1 MPFARGG
8 RRNMERE
15 SLLSILIMLLG
26 GIALQ
31 PFAWWPSAGAA
42 DLAPAQLER
51 RSWRRLWYPVVPT
64 LLVAAWL
71 CGWALREPD
80 PVRDPLD
87 PWVLLAV
94 WLPFGLVF
102 ARAGARGIW
111 SLLRRPLDCG
121 VSTVGLI
128 QPQVVF
134 SPFLAKQLEDG
145 VIRAALAH
153 ERAHAIHRDPLRIW
167 LAQLVTDLQWPWP
180 GAARRLEVWLE
191 ALELARD
198 DEARAEGAD
207 GADLAAAV
215 LGSVR
220 YLERLA
226 APRPGNGLTGTQLAH
241 ARLIG
246 DAGALRTRVARLL
259 APLPRQTRRLAD
271 GRERL
276 ERAGVVLIPLLL
288 TALVLGAVYGD
299 GVIRAL
305 LGMTA

>member
-1 MPFARGG
+1 
-8 RRNMERE
+8 MERE
-15 SLLSILIMLLG
+15 SLLFLLIVLLG
-26 GIALQ
+26 GVALQ
-31 PFAWWPSAGAA
+31 PFVWWPAA
-42 DLAPAQLER
+42 RSGDPTPAELER

-80 PVRDPLD
+80 PVRDPLGR
-87 PWVLLAV
+87 WVLWAAV
-94 WLPFGLVF
+94 PFGLIF
-102 ARAGARGIW
+102 ARAAARAVW
-111 SLLRRPLDCG
+111 SLLRNPIDCG
-121 VSTVGLI
+121 VSTIGLI

-180 GAARRLEVWLE
+180 WAARRVEVWLE

-215 LGSVR
+215 LESVR
-220 YLERLA
+220 YLERIA
-226 APRPGNGLTGTQLAH
+226 TAPARLRLTGTQLAH

-246 DAGALRTRVARLL
+246 DPGALRQRVSRLL
-259 APLPRQTRRLAD
+259 APLPGPPRAAS
-271 GRERL
+271 
-276 ERAGVVLIPLLL
+276 AGVDWLEHPGVLLIPALLS
-288 TALVLGAVYGD
+288 ALVLGALYG
-299 GVIRAL
+299 GPIMRLL
-305 LGMTA
+305 LGMTS

>member
-1 MPFARGG
+1 
-8 RRNMERE
+8 MERE
-15 SLLSILIMLLG
+15 SLLSILIVLLG
-26 GIALQ
+26 GLALQ
-31 PFAWWPSAGAA
+31 PFVWWPIGGTAQ
-42 DLAPAQLER
+42 LPPARLER
-51 RSWRRLWYPVVPT
+51 RSWRRLWYPVVPA
-64 LLVAAWL
+64 LGVAAGL

-87 PWVLLAV
+87 PWVLLAC

-102 ARAGARGIW
+102 ARAAARAVW
-111 SLLRRPLDCG
+111 SLLRTPIDCG

-134 SPFLAKQLEDG
+134 SPFLARQLEDG
-145 VIRAALAH
+145 VVRAALAH

-167 LAQLVTDLQWPWP
+167 LAQLITDLQWPWP
-180 GAARRLEVWLE
+180 WAGRRLEAWLE

-220 YLERLA
+220 YLERIA
-226 APRPGNGLTGTQLAH
+226 APRPALKTTGTQLAH

-246 DAGALRTRVARLL
+246 DPGALRTRVSRLL
-259 APLPRQTRRLAD
+259 APLAPETRGASARL
-271 GRERL
+271 GRL
-276 ERAGVVLIPLLL
+276 ERVGVMLVPLLL
-288 TALVLGAVYGD
+288 TAMLLGAVYGE
-299 GVIRAL
+299 RLMRPL

>member
-1 MPFARGG
+1 
-8 RRNMERE
+8 MERE
-15 SLLSILIMLLG
+15 SLVSILSMLLG
-26 GIALQ
+26 GLALQ
-31 PFAWWPSAGAA
+31 PFVWWPAAAPAGISAA
-42 DLAPAQLER
+42 DLER
-51 RSWRRLWYPVVPT
+51 RSWRRLWYPLVPT

-87 PWVLLAV
+87 RWVLLAV

-102 ARAGARGIW
+102 ARAAVRAAW
-111 SLLRRPLDCG
+111 SLLRIPTDCG

-134 SPFLAKQLEDG
+134 SPFLAKQLEEG

-153 ERAHAIHRDPLRIW
+153 ERAHAVHRDPLRIW

-180 GAARRLEVWLE
+180 SAARRLDVWLE

-198 DEARAEGAD
+198 DEARAGGAD

-220 YLERLA
+220 YLERLTT
-226 APRPGNGLTGTQLAH
+226 PHSGVRTTGTQLAH
-241 ARLIG
+241 ATLIG
-246 DAGALRTRVARLL
+246 DPSALRKRVARLL
-259 APLPRQTRRLAD
+259 EPLPQPCRGAGLGP
-271 GRERL
+271 GRMD
-276 ERAGVVLIPLLL
+276 RAVLLLIPLLL
-288 TALVLGAVYGD
+288 TALVLGIVYGQI
-299 GVIRAL
+299 VMRPL
-305 LGMTA
+305 LGLTS

>member
-1 MPFARGG
+1 
-8 RRNMERE
+8 MERE
-15 SLLSILIMLLG
+15 TLLSLLIVLLG
-26 GIALQ
+26 GVALQ
-31 PFAWWPSAGAA
+31 PFVWWPSAR
-42 DLAPAQLER
+42 PAQLSPARDER
-51 RSWRRLWYPVVPT
+51 SSWRRLWYPVVPT

-71 CGWALREPD
+71 CGWALRQPD

-87 PWVLLAV
+87 GWVLWAA
-94 WLPFGLVF
+94 WAPFALIF
-102 ARAGARGIW
+102 ARAAARAVW
-111 SLLRRPLDCG
+111 ALLRNPIDCG

-167 LAQLVTDLQWPWP
+167 LAQLITDLQWPWP
-180 GAARRLEVWLE
+180 WAARRLEVWLE

-215 LGSVR
+215 LQSVR
-220 YLERLA
+220 YLERIAA
-226 APRPGNGLTGTQLAH
+226 APLGMRLTGTQLAH

-246 DAGALRTRVARLL
+246 DPSALRKRVSRLL
-259 APLPRQTRRLAD
+259 APLPQELGATSAGIRP
-271 GRERL
+271 L
-276 ERAGVVLIPLLL
+276 ERAGLLLIPLLF
-288 TALVLGAVYGD
+288 TALVLGAVCGER
-299 GVIRAL
+299 VMRLL
-305 LGMTA
+305 LGMTS

>member
-1 MPFARGG
+1 
-8 RRNMERE
+8 MERE
-15 SLLSILIMLLG
+15 SLLSILTMLLG
-26 GIALQ
+26 GMALQ
-31 PFAWWPSAGAA
+31 PLVWWPFA
-42 DLAPAQLER
+42 DASDLPPAQLER
-51 RSWRRLWYPVVPT
+51 RSWRRLWYPLVPT

-71 CGWALREPD
+71 CGWALQEPD

-87 PWVLLAV
+87 PWVLLAA
-94 WLPFGLVF
+94 WLPFGLIF
-102 ARAGARGIW
+102 ARAGVRAVW
-111 SLLRRPLDCG
+111 SLLRTPVDCG

-153 ERAHAIHRDPLRIW
+153 EHAHALHRDPLRIW

-180 GAARRLEVWLE
+180 WAGRRLEVWLE

-198 DEARAEGAD
+198 DEARAAGAD

-220 YLERLA
+220 YLERIAARPSGMSLA
-226 APRPGNGLTGTQLAH
+226 GTQLAH

-246 DAGALRTRVARLL
+246 DPAALRKRVSRLL
-259 APLPRQTRRLAD
+259 APLPPLAPGRRGVSVGIGD
-271 GRERL
+271 L
-276 ERAGVVLIPLLL
+276 ERAGLLLIPLLL
-288 TALVLGAVYGD
+288 TALVLGTLYGEHL
-299 GVIRAL
+299 VRPL
-305 LGMTA
+305 LGMTS